1 MKKKQIIIPRDRIF
15 ISDWEILE
23 EEQKLRNLRMCFS
36 EKELKELNKKLKNEK
51 KKKS

>member
-23 EEQKLRNLRMCFS
+23 EELL
-36 EKELKELNKKLKNEK
+36 KLKKQNEK